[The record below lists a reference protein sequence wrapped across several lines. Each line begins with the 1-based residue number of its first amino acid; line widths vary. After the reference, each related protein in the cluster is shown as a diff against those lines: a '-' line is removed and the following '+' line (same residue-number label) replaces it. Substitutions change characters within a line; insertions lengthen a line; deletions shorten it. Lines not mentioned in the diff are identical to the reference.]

1 MFKLFFRNI
10 ISNQKAFKINNFSSA
25 ERVIYWTIIL
35 TPIWW
40 LLGIQP
46 LFYPAVIFV
55 LLALAFN
62 IDQVVK
68 GSLPACVWAW
78 LAMALVML
86 WTEILGLYGMGFPGQ
101 ETAAGMVT
109 FLKSYF
115 FIFACLALPFWT
127 KLRVEVITRA
137 VAWMASGYL
146 INTCIQMLLLVVGVR
161 NTVYAPLLARLI
173 PGDKSSLLI
182 VLASIQSF
190 FGIPLP
196 RTVLYTPDPPILG
209 ICSVFCFIICLSEK
223 DHRLRNFALAGSLCG
238 LLVSFSR
245 LAWIC
250 LPLSFLIIA
259 GFRSQLMRQAY
270 LWLASFTFLICSF
283 LGLSV
288 RQLFDKPT
296 EIFNS
301 ARSSSSQE
309 RALVVSKTLEAW
321 QEKPWL
327 GWGVIQGR
335 ANLYEDVYIGLG
347 SFSTYAA
354 VLYLHGVVGFGCFVL
369 ALMLTLFFFYTP
381 AVQGNTLSKRAF
393 ACLAVLY
400 LQLNATPLSW
410 MAVFI
415 WFFFVWLGAVMQ
427 EIYQDNLTAFNWER
441 LSCK

>member
-1 MFKLFFRNI
+1 MLNIFFG
-10 ISNQKAFKINNFSSA
+10 SPTSSKKDFLLSDLSST
-25 ERVIYWTIIL
+25 ERVIYWGIIL
-35 TPIWW
+35 TPVWW

-46 LFYPAVIFV
+46 VFYPAVVIV
-55 LLALAFN
+55 LLAVAFSLDKV
-62 IDQVVK
+62 IK
-68 GSLPACVWAW
+68 SSLPACIWAW

-86 WTEILGLYGMGFPGQ
+86 WTAILGLYSMGFPVQ
-101 ETAAGMVT
+101 ETTAGLVT

-115 FIFACLALPFWT
+115 FIFACLTLPFWT
-127 KLRVEVITRA
+127 RLRVRVITRA
-137 VAWMASGYL
+137 VAWMAASYL
-146 INTCIQMLLLVVGVR
+146 INTSVQMLLLVVGIR
-161 NTVYAPLLARLI
+161 NAVYAPLLAKLI

-209 ICSVFCFIICLSEK
+209 ICSVLCFLICLDEK
-223 DHRLRNFALAGSLCG
+223 NRRLRNWALAGSLCG

-245 LAWIC
+245 LAWMC
-250 LPLSFLIIA
+250 LPLALLIVA
-259 GFRSQLMRQAY
+259 CFRSPLMRQAY
-270 LWLASFTFLICSF
+270 LWLASLTFLICSF

-288 RQLFDKPT
+288 GQLLDKPL

-301 ARSSSSQE
+301 ARSTSSAE

-327 GWGVIQGR
+327 GWGVTRGS
-335 ANLYEDVYIGLG
+335 AHLYENVYIGLG

-354 VLYLHGVVGFGCFVL
+354 VLYLQGIVGFVCFVL
-369 ALMLTLFFFYTP
+369 ALVLTLFFFYAP
-381 AVQGNTLSKRAF
+381 AVHGNTLSKRAF

-410 MAVFI
+410 MAVFL
-415 WFFFVWLGAVMQ
+415 WFFFLWLGAVIQ
-427 EIYQDNLTAFNWER
+427 TIHQDNLSIYSWEK
-441 LSCK
+441 LSE